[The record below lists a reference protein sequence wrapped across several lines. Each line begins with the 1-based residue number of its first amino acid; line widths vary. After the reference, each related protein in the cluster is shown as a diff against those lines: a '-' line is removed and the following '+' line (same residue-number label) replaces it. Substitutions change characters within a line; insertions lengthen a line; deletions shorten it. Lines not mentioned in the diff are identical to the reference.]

1 MIYDELIGEIYWGI
15 GKIQSDPELEEEL
28 YRLNFDIRKNGLKVP
43 GDSYVMNEE
52 IDARI
57 EMNQVISELERIA
70 NLAKE
75 SDIRQYLFEIKAE
88 LEIEGIIEEYR
99 LNKQLIGTDRGGF
112 AKQKSS
118 VVLCLFMDGAS
129 RP

>member
-1 MIYDELIGEIYWGI
+1 MI

-43 GDSYVMNEE
+43 GDSYVMDEE

-70 NLAKE
+70 NFAKE
-75 SDIRQYLFEIKAE
+75 PDIRQYLFEIKAE
-88 LEIEGIIEEYR
+88 LEIEGIIEE
-99 LNKQLIGTDRGGF
+99 
-112 AKQKSS
+112 
-118 VVLCLFMDGAS
+118 
-129 RP
+129 